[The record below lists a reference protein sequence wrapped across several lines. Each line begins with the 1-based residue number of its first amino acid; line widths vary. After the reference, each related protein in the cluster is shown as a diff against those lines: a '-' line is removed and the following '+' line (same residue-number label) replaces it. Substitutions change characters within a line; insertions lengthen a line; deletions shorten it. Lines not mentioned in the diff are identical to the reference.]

1 LDEDAPDI
9 IKTLR
14 EEERQGLLCSKSNKD
29 SNTQDLNQKNLTEE
43 TDEKKQI
50 VNLNKTESKILNVTS
65 HELRTPI
72 AAIKGYVQIILKE
85 KLGTL
90 TEEQKKSLEI
100 VLRNANR
107 LDSLIQDLLDIS
119 RLDSGRMRFVPEKTN
134 IEKMIQETIET
145 VQQTANKKQINLYA
159 SIEKPIPEI
168 VIDSERVK
176 QVITNLLNNSI
187 KFSEEKSKI
196 YVYVKTKNE
205 YVLFEVKDYGR
216 GISQDKKEKIFD
228 AFYQVNL
235 EDKKLGGVGL
245 GLAISRGIIIAHGGK
260 MWVESRGIPGEGSTF
275 SFILP
280 IKAVQ
285 NVENRF
291 DELDILSRNN

>member
-1 LDEDAPDI
+1 MDEDAPDI
-9 IKTLR
+9 VKALR
-14 EEERQGLLCSKSNKD
+14 EEERQGLLYSKTDVTIEKQNKEPTIK
-29 SNTQDLNQKNLTEE
+29 NNQA
-43 TDEKKQI
+43 
-50 VNLNKTESKILNVTS
+50 VNLNETESKILNVTS

-72 AAIKGYVQIILKE
+72 AAIKGYIQIILKE
-85 KLGTL
+85 KLGDL

-119 RLDSGRMRFVPEKTN
+119 RLDSGRMRFIPEKTH

-145 VQQTANKKQINLYA
+145 VQQTANKKQIHLYT
-159 SIEKPIPEI
+159 SIEKPLPEI
-168 VIDSERVK
+168 VIDSERIK
-176 QVITNLLNNSI
+176 QVIINLINNSI
-187 KFSEEKSKI
+187 KFSDPDSKI
-196 YVYVKTKNE
+196 CVYVKTRNDD
-205 YVLFEVKDYGR
+205 VLFEVKDYGR
-216 GISQDKKEKIFD
+216 GIEKDKKDKIFD
-228 AFYQVNL
+228 PFYQVNF

-245 GLAISRGIIIAHGGK
+245 GLAISRGIIVAHGGEI
-260 MWVESRGIPGEGSTF
+260 WVESKGTPGEGSKF
-275 SFILP
+275 SFTLP